1 MARVPL
7 LILLATCQVDKL
19 TNTPPPIATLSLAP
33 DQVRDSAAVGSLGVN
48 HDSLAVVNTGPGTL
62 SWSARLAMGE
72 PWLAFVGPTGGT
84 APAKLRLAFNP
95 AGLPTGIYRDTVVVA
110 AENAAGSPGRVPVE
124 FVVHP
129 CLAVPIVPPAQLTD
143 SITTWDCAAPHRP
156 TGFARVY
163 AFSAQANDSIS
174 VVMSSTPLN
183 AYLVLDSSTTPT
195 APPLALNDSC
205 SGGGRDACL
214 PYQLLRTAGTYLIE
228 ATSAASGETGRFTLS
243 VTRPRPPAAPASLAQ
258 LRTDS
263 VTSVPVGGSTDQAGI
278 VLRGVVSDPDLSD
291 TLRLEVEVQ
300 PVGTPFS
307 GVATAASG
315 RLPAGVPAFVA
326 QAGLANN
333 TAYHWQARTVD
344 QTGRASAWTP
354 FGANPETDGDFVTTI
369 PQPPAPPTDTAQFQ
383 SDGVTAIPVG
393 GTASGRSVIFKATVT
408 DPNPGDQLHLDVE
421 VKPVGTPFNGAVT
434 GTGPTVANGTVATAA
449 VAGLS
454 DNTAYHWRSRVVDQ
468 TARAS
473 AWVPF
478 GNNVESATDFR
489 VAVAATQLTF
499 TVQPTAAVAG
509 VAISPAVQ
517 VVAQDALGNTLTSF
531 NGTVTVSLASNPGGD
546 TVSGTKTVGGKN
558 GVASFPDLSVAHA
571 GAGYT
576 LQASATLSGTT
587 LTATSNSF
595 TISPAVAKRLVFTG
609 QPSTSPAG
617 SATTPAIRVT
627 ARDSFGNTATGFAAN
642 VTLAIGNNAGGGTL
656 SGTATQTA
664 VAGIATFS
672 GLTINKA
679 GTGYTLTAAAT
690 GLASGT
696 SASFNITAA
705 AAGQLALTT
714 PPSSAAQSG
723 APFAQQP
730 ALQIQ
735 DANGNPVSTQ
745 GVSVTAA
752 IATGPAGGG
761 ASLASFTT
769 TSDNNGVATFTG
781 LAISSPTGGYTLTF
795 TAAGLAPLTSGTIT
809 LAAGSA
815 VQLAPVAPPSDSVRS
830 GVALARQPVVQLED
844 GAGNAVSRS
853 GTQVTAA
860 IASGGPALSGA
871 NPIATDAAGRAA
883 FTNLTITGLAGPRT
897 LSFSAPQ
904 LTPATSGTVTVTAGP
919 ATQIAINAG
928 DKQTC
933 TVRTAVPIP
942 PSVIVKDANGNP
954 VQGVS
959 VTFVV
964 GLGSGSITSASQTT
978 DAGGIAAVG
987 SWTLGTTAGANTLTA
1002 TAPGVNGSPVTF
1014 TAQGTAGAPSAARSL
1029 VAATPG
1035 TITASTGA
1043 SAATITVT
1051 ANDQFGNPVSGVT
1064 GALAATGANNALAQP
1079 TGPTGANG
1087 QVTGTLSSTK
1097 AETKTVSAT

>member
-315 RLPAGVPAFVA
+315 RLAAGVSAFVA
-326 QAGLANN
+326 VGGLANN

-344 QTGRASAWTP
+344 QTGRASAWTA
-354 FGANPETDGDFVTTI
+354 FGANAETDGDVVTTI
-369 PQPPAPPTDTAQFQ
+369 PQPPAPPTDTVQFQ
-383 SDGVTAIPVG
+383 SDGVTASPV
-393 GTASGRSVIFKATVT
+393 
-408 DPNPGDQLHLDVE
+408 
-421 VKPVGTPFNGAVT
+421 
-434 GTGPTVANGTVATAA
+434 
-449 VAGLS
+449 
-454 DNTAYHWRSRVVDQ
+454 
-468 TARAS
+468 
-473 AWVPF
+473 
-478 GNNVESATDFR
+478 
-489 VAVAATQLTF
+489 
-499 TVQPTAAVAG
+499 
-509 VAISPAVQ
+509 VQ

-531 NGTVTVSLASNPGGD
+531 NGSVTVALASNPGGD
-546 TVSGTKTVGGKN
+546 TLSGTKTVAAQN
-558 GVASFPDLSVAHA
+558 GVASFGGLSVAHA

-576 LQASATLSGTT
+576 LQASATISGTT
-587 LTATSNSF
+587 LTVTSNPF

-617 SATTPAIRVT
+617 AAITPAIQVT

-642 VTLAIGNNAGGGTL
+642 VTLAIGNNPGGGAL
-656 SGTATQTA
+656 SGTPTQTA
-664 VAGIATFS
+664 VGGVASFS

-679 GTGYTLTAAAT
+679 GIGYTLTAAAT
-690 GLASGT
+690 
-696 SASFNITAA
+696 
-705 AAGQLALTT
+705 
-714 PPSSAAQSG
+714 
-723 APFAQQP
+723 
-730 ALQIQ
+730 
-735 DANGNPVSTQ
+735 
-745 GVSVTAA
+745 
-752 IATGPAGGG
+752 
-761 ASLASFTT
+761 
-769 TSDNNGVATFTG
+769 
-781 LAISSPTGGYTLTF
+781 
-795 TAAGLAPLTSGTIT
+795 
-809 LAAGSA
+809 
-815 VQLAPVAPPSDSVRS
+815 
-830 GVALARQPVVQLED
+830 
-844 GAGNAVSRS
+844 
-853 GTQVTAA
+853 
-860 IASGGPALSGA
+860 
-871 NPIATDAAGRAA
+871 
-883 FTNLTITGLAGPRT
+883 
-897 LSFSAPQ
+897 
-904 LTPATSGTVTVTAGP
+904 
-919 ATQIAINAG
+919 
-928 DKQTC
+928 
-933 TVRTAVPIP
+933 
-942 PSVIVKDANGNP
+942 
-954 VQGVS
+954 
-959 VTFVV
+959 
-964 GLGSGSITSASQTT
+964 
-978 DAGGIAAVG
+978 
-987 SWTLGTTAGANTLTA
+987 
-1002 TAPGVNGSPVTF
+1002 
-1014 TAQGTAGAPSAARSL
+1014 
-1029 VAATPG
+1029 
-1035 TITASTGA
+1035 
-1043 SAATITVT
+1043 
-1051 ANDQFGNPVSGVT
+1051 
-1064 GALAATGANNALAQP
+1064 
-1079 TGPTGANG
+1079 
-1087 QVTGTLSSTK
+1087 
-1097 AETKTVSAT
+1097 